1 MAYAILKTGGKQYK
15 VAAGDEINVDLLG
28 ASEGDKVS
36 FDQVLLAVDGASV
49 RTGKPFIDGATVEA
63 EVVSQFKDDKVVAF
77 KYRRR
82 KGYHRSVGFRR
93 KLTKVKINA
102 IPAAA

>member
-15 VAAGDEINVDLLG
+15 VAAGDEINVDLLN
-28 ASEGDKVS
+28 AKEGDKVS
-36 FDQVLLAVDGASV
+36 FGEVIMTVDGSNI
-49 RTGKPFIDGATVEA
+49 RHGKPFIDGFAIEG
-63 EVVSQFKDDKVVAF
+63 EVMSQFKDDKVLAF

-93 KLTKVKINA
+93 RLTKVKISA
-102 IPAAA
+102 F

>member
-15 VAAGDEINVDLLG
+15 VAAGDEINVDLLN
-28 ASEGDKVS
+28 AKEGDKVS
-36 FDQVLLAVDGASV
+36 FGEVLMTVDGSNV
-49 RTGKPFIDGATVEA
+49 RHGKPFIDGFAIEA
-63 EVVSQFKDDKVVAF
+63 EVVKQFKDDKVLAF

-93 KLTKVKINA
+93 RLTTVKIA
-102 IPAAA
+102 SF

>member
-15 VAAGDEINVDLLG
+15 VAAGDEINVDLLD
-28 ASEGDKVS
+28 AKEGDKVK
-36 FDQVLLAVDGASV
+36 FGEVLMTVDGSNV
-49 RTGKPFIDGATVEA
+49 RHGKPFIDGFAIEG
-63 EVVSQFKDDKVVAF
+63 EVVKQFKDDKVLAF

-93 KLTKVKINA
+93 RLTKVKI
-102 IPAAA
+102 AAF